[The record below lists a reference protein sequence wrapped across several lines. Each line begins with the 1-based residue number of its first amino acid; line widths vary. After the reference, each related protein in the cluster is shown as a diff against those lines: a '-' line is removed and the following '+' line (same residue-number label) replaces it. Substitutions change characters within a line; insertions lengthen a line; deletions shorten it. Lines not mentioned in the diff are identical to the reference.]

1 MGLVVGAVGFGE
13 MVGSLKDGFPVR
25 DGALEDGPFAG
36 LRVKDGCTLAGLK
49 VPGSMGTG
57 LVVGIVDCVVGPL
70 GMGLTVGP
78 PGLSV
83 LVETVGSSD
92 IVGPTTDGAGDRI
105 PIAGSKV
112 GKGAG
117 GVLGSIGVL
126 VDPHLIFSLTIVFFR
141 NSSPLPDDDFLL
153 SFPFPY
159 PLEERCN
166 IPSPLQPSNDELSS
180 PTDPFP
186 RHASTDTYS
195 YL

>member
-13 MVGSLKDGFPVR
+13 TVGSLKDGFLVR
-25 DGALEDGPFAG
+25 DGSLVDGTFAG
-36 LRVKDGCTLAGLK
+36 LRVKDGTTLAGLK

-57 LVVGIVDCVVGPL
+57 LVVGPGDCAVGPL
-70 GMGLTVGP
+70 GMGFTVGP

-83 LVETVGSSD
+83 MVETVGSSD
-92 IVGPTTDGAGDRI
+92 IVGPTTAGAGDEG
-105 PIAGSKV
+105 PTAGSKV

-117 GVLGSIGVL
+117 GALGSIGIL
-126 VDPHLIFSLTIVFFR
+126 VDPHLIFSFTIVFFR
-141 NSSPLPDDDFLL
+141 NSSRLPDDFLL

-159 PLEERCN
+159 PLEDPCK
-166 IPSPLQPSNDELSS
+166 IPFPLQPSNEELSS